1 MKEISLKEAINIFR
15 QFQNIFH
22 SLSYENSFYYDCE
35 CIDLERAL
43 YREKGNV
50 SVFNAYFNEVS
61 FYLHRSHQIIN
72 GMYNDIPYLSLK
84 IFFNNKIFWSLELK
98 LKKKGKDFVYVAET
112 TSLNI
117 PSLQSL
123 FILTDRELIR
133 KRDEEIRDAIMKI
146 SCKYAYTQ
154 YENLDVSS
162 LGLEKNSK

>member
-22 SLSYENSFYYDCE
+22 SLSYENNFYYDCE

-50 SVFNAYFNEVS
+50 VS

-84 IFFNNKIFWSLELK
+84 IFFNNKIFWSLEVK

-133 KRDEEIRDAIMKI
+133 KRDEEIRDAIMGI
-146 SCKYAYTQ
+146 SCKYAHAQ
-154 YENLDVSS
+154 YKDLDISS
-162 LGLEKNSK
+162 FCLEKNPK